1 MMKSFAVA
9 VFGLA
14 GLASFAGS
22 AAARVQ
28 IDIDLTTQKMI
39 VVDKGKKHVW
49 RVSTGRK
56 GYYTPTGTY
65 SQKRLVRRHFSSK
78 YNQAPMPYSIFF
90 RGGYA
95 IHGTNAT
102 GKLGQPASHGC
113 IRLAPGHAALLFKMV
128 STRGARIRITGATPG
143 RKARTYAGM
152 SEHGV
157 TFGAL
162 SPERLALAAPNELF
176 SFREGELGDGQS
188 SETAGLEFLEILS
201 SADLPDSGDLPNSA
215 DTPEPDAAEG
225 GLAGWALRPN

>member
-1 MMKSFAVA
+1 MMKSLAA
-9 VFGLA
+9 AILGLSS
-14 GLASFAGS
+14 LASFAEP

-28 IDIDLTTQKMI
+28 IHINLTTQKMI
-39 VVDKGKKHVW
+39 VVDDGKKFYW

-56 GYYTPTGTY
+56 GYHTPTGTF
-65 SQKRLVRRHFSSK
+65 SDQRLVRDHKSRK
-78 YNQAPMPYSIFF
+78 YKMAPMPHSIFF

-95 IHGTNAT
+95 IHGTGAT
-102 GKLGQPASHGC
+102 GKLGRPASHGC
-113 IRLAPGHAALLFKMV
+113 IRLAPGHAALLFRMV
-128 STRGARIRITGATPG
+128 SKRGARIRITGATPG

-201 SADLPDSGDLPNSA
+201 SAELV
-215 DTPEPDAAEG
+215 DTDAGHEGAVEG
-225 GLAGWALRPN
+225 GLDGWALRPN